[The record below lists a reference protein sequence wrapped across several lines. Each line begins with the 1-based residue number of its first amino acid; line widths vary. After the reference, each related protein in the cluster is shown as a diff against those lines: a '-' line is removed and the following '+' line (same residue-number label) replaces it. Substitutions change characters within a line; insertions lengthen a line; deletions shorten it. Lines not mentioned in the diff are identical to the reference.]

1 MSGPQQ
7 QVTKNQ
13 SGQAI
18 NEASKDAALAS
29 PTELHTSDEQ
39 QNVREA
45 VAKAVLAQSR
55 INLPTSTTSN
65 SGTLLDTPI
74 PHNSATPEARFSSLS
89 PKQQGEI
96 LAALTGDAAFDLQN
110 RAHTHALS
118 EKFGELEASL
128 IISSGLLQEQT
139 EQILKMPTERETRL
153 SGFRTVPSSD
163 ALSKL
168 NSIQIRG
175 DSALSKIKDAAL
187 AELVAS
193 LSSEDTAKLNPAF
206 SEQIFTRLSKSP
218 DLMLAIQQSR
228 YEESHIN
235 SERNIVSGAYREASS
250 LREDLRQANLP
261 STLSSSTKGLEQT
274 TQGFFERANSVSDTL
289 EKNSSPLSR
298 SRAIA
303 HVATLLSSLPPS
315 LELADNII
323 LANRAAQLY
332 SQSSKELFSAS
343 PTQPDLKAGLEHIR
357 AGGESFHKSA
367 KNLDITVNTMRA
379 VRDGSV
385 IVVAGGVSMLASPL
399 VFGAVVTATGSSAL
413 GATVSVV
420 SGAGVGTAV
429 GGVYGGINSSLENG
443 IHVLVGNKSAKDA
456 QADTLTQLHKDAELG
471 FIVGV
476 GSGVSATVAKSLSS
490 LNGTIGNIVK
500 GAASGG
506 AAAGASSVSRELL
519 ELTAA
524 IKTFNSKHHG
534 KTTLGNLLSPE
545 LAQHLK
551 DSGFGFDSFKSRFG
565 SDVAFGILLGGLGA
579 QLQSIREA
587 KTAAGAGIS
596 SQLAIDLADI
606 SSASAVG
613 FARTYFSL
621 QEDQRTFE
629 ELLPQS
635 VGEAFSNFNSTI
647 QGRVS
652 VGRRVSISSAD
663 QDLLTRTSE
672 SLRED
677 RLRDVYS
684 GNGIQIHKSGK
695 IVYVDDPQVLKELFA
710 KVTNDQSFAQSVAA
724 FYDPEAGVI
733 VARRAGGGDRLSN
746 VIKASFIRHEV
757 IHRKGGS
764 EEAAYRSQWEY
775 LRKNGL
781 QLSFVSGSPVIIK
794 SDGNAAAPEQFEDT
808 LQAFLNNQ
816 YSNRHSPISAVLDT
830 TVVDSFDSAV
840 DAYIRASG
848 DGGIS
853 REKLALD
860 ALDLVESLQVKPSTF
875 DALASLSGKS
885 REHLE
890 ARIVQQEKSAHRTQ
904 AVLAEMFAKDLAP
917 ETIQA
922 IISKTREMA
931 SDRNLKGQF
940 LEFVLGAIDQ
950 VVDDPRIS
958 ISSREKV
965 LVDIIRETELYD
977 QKSWVKTASRI
988 LGEAQKQEPV
998 GPPGETLNLKLPD
1011 EFIQQT
1017 EAYWSLS
1024 NITQDQAKSLRI
1036 WLNSLIQKQYARNA
1050 LVDLQPNARAEL
1062 IKTITDIAKDPGHD
1076 GKLNRFIKDGWPGKS
1091 SIRELIRD
1099 PQSLKQQIIYTDIT
1113 WPRIEGFIP
1122 PPIRDLIANSEG
1134 RNHTPHSIERM
1145 DGDGFIAKN
1154 GYRHK
1159 IRRYAN
1165 IQVSTDAS
1173 DSSHPATIQ
1182 IRWHTKTPN
1191 QEVDTEHPSIV
1202 VELLDG
1208 HNQPTHRL
1216 VYSGNTN
1223 NGYWMPIADYSKMKS
1238 ISFKDHEGRKILG
1251 EADKKDRVE
1260 LRRVAE
1266 ETMKNSHFETPL

>member
-7 QVTKNQ
+7 KVGRKE
-13 SGQAI
+13 SGLAI
-18 NEASKDAALAS
+18 NEASKDAALKLPAQI
-29 PTELHTSDEQ
+29 HTSDEPRA
-39 QNVREA
+39 VREA
-45 VAKAVLAQSR
+45 VAKAVSAQNQ
-55 INLPTSTTSN
+55 INPLDLSADN
-65 SGTLLDTPI
+65 SQTLLATPI
-74 PHNSATPEARFSSLS
+74 PHNSETPEARFSNLA
-89 PKQQGEI
+89 PEKQKDI
-96 LAALTGDAAFDLQN
+96 LAALTGDAALDLQN
-110 RAHTHALS
+110 RAHAHALS
-118 EKFGELEASL
+118 QKFGELEASL
-128 IISSGLLQEQT
+128 IISSGLSQEQI

-153 SGFRTVPSSD
+153 AGFQTVPSSD

-168 NSIQIRG
+168 NSIQLRG
-175 DSALSKIKDAAL
+175 DSALSKINDTAL
-187 AELVAS
+187 AELLAS
-193 LSSEDTAKLNPAF
+193 LSSEDTAKLDPAF

-228 YEESHIN
+228 YEESHITR
-235 SERNIVSGAYREASS
+235 ERNIVSGALREASL

-261 STLSSSTKGLEQT
+261 STLSPATKGLELT
-274 TQGFFERANSVSDTL
+274 LEGFVERANSVSDTL
-289 EKNSSPLSR
+289 EKNSRPLSK
-298 SRAIA
+298 SRAMA

-315 LELADNII
+315 LEVADNIR

-343 PTQPDLKAGLEHIR
+343 PTQPDLKAGLDHVR
-357 AGGESFHKSA
+357 AGGESFQKSA
-367 KNLDITVNTMRA
+367 RNLDITVNTMRA

-385 IVVAGGVSMLASPL
+385 IVVAGGTSMLASPL

-413 GATVSVV
+413 GATVTVV
-420 SGAGVGTAV
+420 GGAGVGTAV
-429 GGVYGGINSSLENG
+429 GGVYGGINSSVENG
-443 IHVLVGNKSAKDA
+443 IHVSVGNKSAEDA
-456 QADTLTQLHKDAELG
+456 QADTLKQLQKDAKSGL
-471 FIVGV
+471 IVGV
-476 GSGVSATVAKSLSS
+476 GSGVSATVARSLSF

-500 GAASGG
+500 GTAAGG
-506 AAAGASSVSRELL
+506 SAAGASSVSRELL

-524 IKTFNSKHHG
+524 IKTFNSKHPDA
-534 KTTLGNLLSPE
+534 TILGNLLSPE

-551 DSGFGFDSFKSRFG
+551 DSGFGFERFKSRFG
-565 SDVAFGILLGGLGA
+565 SDMAFGILLGGLGA

-613 FARTYFSL
+613 FTRTYFSL
-621 QEDQRTFE
+621 PEDQRTFE

-647 QGRVS
+647 QGRAS
-652 VGRRVSISSAD
+652 VGRRDSISSAN
-663 QDLLTRTSE
+663 QAPPTRTSE
-672 SLRED
+672 SLREN

-684 GNGIQIHKSGK
+684 GDGIEIHKSGK

-710 KVTNDQSFAQSVAA
+710 KVSKDQRFAQSVAA

-733 VARRAGGGDRLSN
+733 VARRAGGEDRLSN
-746 VIKASFIRHEV
+746 VIKASFIRHER
-757 IHRKGGS
+757 IHGQGGS
-764 EEAAYRSQWEY
+764 EKDAYRSQSEY

-781 QLSFVSGSPVIIK
+781 QLSFVSGSPVIMK
-794 SDGNAAAPEQFEDT
+794 SEGNAPPPDQFEVT
-808 LQAFLNNQ
+808 LQAFLNKK
-816 YSNRHSPISAVLDT
+816 YSDRASSISAVLDT
-830 TVVDSFDSAV
+830 VVANSFNSAV
-840 DAYIRASG
+840 DAYIRASS
-848 DGGIS
+848 DQVPS
-853 REKLALD
+853 REMLALD
-860 ALDLVESLQVKPSTF
+860 ALDLVESLQVKESTF
-875 DALASLSGKS
+875 AALAGLSGK
-885 REHLE
+885 RRADLE
-890 ARIVQQEKSAHRTQ
+890 ARIAQQEKSAEHTQ

-931 SDRNLKGQF
+931 SDRNLKEQF
-940 LEFVLGAIDQ
+940 LEFVLIAIDQ

-965 LVDIIRETELYD
+965 LVDIIRETEPSD
-977 QKSWVKTASRI
+977 QKSWGKTASRI
-988 LGEAQKQEPV
+988 RGEARKQEPD
-998 GPPGETLNLKLPD
+998 GPPGETLDLKLPD

-1036 WLNSLIQKQYARNA
+1036 WMNSLIQKQYARNA
-1050 LVDLQPNARAEL
+1050 LVDLQPNARADL
-1062 IKTITDIAKDPGHD
+1062 IKTITDIAKDQSHD
-1076 GKLNRFIKDGWPGKS
+1076 GKLDRFIKDGWPSKS

-1099 PQSLKQQIIYTDIT
+1099 PQSLKQQIIHTDIT
-1113 WPRIEGFIP
+1113 WTRIEGFIP
-1122 PPIRDLIANSEG
+1122 PPIRDLIAHSEG

-1191 QEVDTEHPSIV
+1191 QEVDTAHPSIV

-1216 VYSGNTN
+1216 VYSGNTDK
-1223 NGYWMPIADYSKMKS
+1223 GYWMPIADYSKMKS
-1238 ISFKDHEGRKILG
+1238 ISFHDHEGRKIL
-1251 EADKKDRVE
+1251 EVADKKEREV
-1260 LRRVAE
+1260 LRKVAD